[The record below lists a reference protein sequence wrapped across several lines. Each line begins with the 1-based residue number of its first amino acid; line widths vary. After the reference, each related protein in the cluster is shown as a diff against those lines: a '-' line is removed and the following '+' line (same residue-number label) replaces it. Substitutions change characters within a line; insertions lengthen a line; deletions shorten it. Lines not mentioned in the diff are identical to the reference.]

1 MKSLFEQFIN
11 DLENNDKV
19 FGTMK
24 IETFPKYKV
33 TQTSQTGFIL
43 EIALA
48 GYNKKNIKVKTLKNK
63 LSVGYTSDKDD
74 NADKII
80 KKPEYPVV
88 LENQIA
94 RRDFEKVWETN
105 TDYEVKVKSVSM
117 DNGILK
123 IELDIE
129 IPENLKE
136 KEYTIK

>member
-1 MKSLFEQFIN
+1 MKSLFEQFME
-11 DLENNDKV
+11 DLEKNNKV

-48 GYNKKNIKVKTLKNK
+48 GYDKKKIKVKTLKNK
-63 LSVGYTSDKDD
+63 LSVGYISDKDD
-74 NADKII
+74 SPEKVI

-105 TDYEVKVKSVSM
+105 ADYEINVKSVSM

-123 IELDIE
+123 IELVIE

>member
-1 MKSLFEQFIN
+1 MKSLFEQFME
-11 DLENNDKV
+11 DLENNNKV

-24 IETFPKYKV
+24 IDTFPKYKV

-48 GYNKKNIKVKTLKNK
+48 GYDKKKIKVKTLKNK
-63 LSVGYTSDKDD
+63 LSVGYISDKDD
-74 NADKII
+74 SPEKVI

-105 TDYEVKVKSVSM
+105 ADYEINVKSVSM

-123 IELDIE
+123 IELVIE

>member
-1 MKSLFEQFIN
+1 MKSLFEQFMD
-11 DLENNDKV
+11 DLEKNNKV

-63 LSVGYTSDKDD
+63 LSVGYISDKDD
-74 NADKII
+74 SADKII

-105 TDYEVKVKSVSM
+105 ADYEIKVKSVSM